1 MAYYGIPSAGQALT
15 AGVGNDTVAL
25 ANLGGTLITAQSV
38 YGGDGNDIVSLG
50 AVGFTAT
57 ASATIVI
64 PSLGFGTGTPGNETA
79 LSGSHVV
86 SGEAY
91 LIGSASKT
99 YNSGTT
105 YTYASGGT
113 GSTINPDVVGV
124 ITSQQAVR
132 TVNAA
137 YFQGNAGNDSI
148 IFGDGVTRVSST
160 TFAGGAGADVIG
172 SYTNVNNQFT
182 AATNS
187 ALFVGVDIE
196 GGNGNDTIYLD
207 NEAFSAL
214 NINANKGADKVEF
227 IAFSALENSIIGL
240 GADNDTFSAATIGSA
255 ASSTIAGGKGNDS
268 ISVEFTEANNVIIG
282 GDRAN
287 ANPLV
292 GDGNDSIMIIAN
304 NAFSAGT
311 IYGGGGNDTV
321 TFSGEMT
328 AATVSLGAGADVFSA
343 NEGTTIQ
350 DTTIGLG
357 KDGDHFRMID
367 GNKVISSRLNL
378 GKGADTVDFDGA
390 DVGSGTDF
398 SATTI
403 NGGAGADLILRSA
416 AMAGAGSSVIAVEY
430 LANSEST
437 ISAYDT
443 VALDVNGSGTYTFQY
458 EPGATRAA
466 FSAAGLTA
474 TNGVVTFS
482 STFATDVTARASAIS
497 TNTSNSEAAAFF
509 DGSGNAFLFVKG
521 SSDNLVVQVGSAA
534 SLSAIDG
541 LTIRASK
548 SFSLEI
554 EA

>member
-1 MAYYGIPSAGQALT
+1 MAYYGIPSAGASLT
-15 AGVGNDTVAL
+15 ASNGNDTVAI
-25 ANLGGTLITAQSV
+25 ANLGGTLSSPSV
-38 YGGDGNDIVSLG
+38 WRRWQRHQLGSGWLHCHAYTIIVP
-50 AVGFTAT
+50 T
-57 ASATIVI
+57 
-64 PSLGFGTGTPGNETA
+64 LGFEQYSCNTA
-79 LSGSHVV
+79 LVAATWSPVRLTSSVLPPRHTFRNHP
-86 SGEAY
+86 Y
-91 LIGSASKT
+91 LRIRWYQRSTPTLSALSPA
-99 YNSGTT
+99 
-105 YTYASGGT
+105 ASCQ
-113 GSTINPDVVGV
+113 NCQCCV
-124 ITSQQAVR
+124 
-132 TVNAA
+132 
-137 YFQGNAGNDSI
+137 FQGNAGTFHHFWHGI
-148 IFGDGVTRVSST
+148 TRVSST

-287 ANPLV
+287 ANPLE

-357 KDGDHFRMID
+357 KDGDYFRLID

-458 EPGATRAA
+458 EPGATRAS